1 MANPLVISGI
11 TKGSSLLIP
20 LQGLKNVSIANAFRN
35 IGSWFQSIGQG
46 SRTFNGFVQAGG
58 TQAYNAVTFSSFVAT
73 NTVTINGVVMTGRA
87 TPTLAAEFTIGATD
101 AATATNLAAV
111 INGKGTI
118 AVPPSKIW
126 GVVSA
131 SASGAVVTI
140 TVLQPGAI
148 GNLMTLAIS
157 ANGNVTGANF
167 AGGVDGTITQLA
179 KGL

>member
-1 MANPLVISGI
+1 
-11 TKGSSLLIP
+11 
-20 LQGLKNVSIANAFRN
+20 
-35 IGSWFQSIGQG
+35 
-46 SRTFNGFVQAGG
+46 
-58 TQAYNAVTFSSFVAT
+58 
-73 NTVTINGVVMTGRA
+73 MTGRA